1 MSKIG
6 DFFKGEKT
14 PEEVEAEN
22 ALLEAK
28 EKNIGYKLSIAKQEE
43 LIKELEARG
52 RKWQEF
58 SNNGKKSGI
67 IWDKVKAFF
76 STH

>member
-52 RKWQEF
+52 RKWQDF
-58 SNNGKKSGI
+58 SNNGKKSGLNF
-67 IWDKVKAFF
+67 DKIK
-76 STH
+76 SWIGMH